1 MAAVARRLLLRPG
14 VGERLLT
21 SKLQI
26 LNGTGTRRP
35 SAALSMLTGRI
46 ADHLSLVDNDEPV
59 RLVSPSLGDDEP
71 VRLIPQAL
79 SLAIPVTTRHYAAR
93 TVYLS
98 ERHLH
103 DIDRIIQAWQQVEP
117 RRLTRSAV
125 LRRAIE
131 HLRVAVEA
139 DPAKSMLEND

>member
-1 MAAVARRLLLRPG
+1 MRRG
-14 VGERLLT
+14 VGEMLLT

-35 SAALSMLTGRI
+35 SIALSILTGRVAEQLSI
-46 ADHLSLVDNDEPV
+46 LENFYAADPVNETPEAQMTLVPH
-59 RLVSPSLGDDEP
+59 RS
-71 VRLIPQAL
+71 RQ
-79 SLAIPVTTRHYAAR
+79 YAAR

-98 ERHLH
+98 EAHLRE
-103 DIDRIIQAWQQVEP
+103 IDAIIEACQANEP

-139 DPAKSMLEND
+139 DPAKFTLENE